1 MFLRLLYLIFSN
13 SLTSNL
19 SCNVA
24 DYRNVDKIPSCNTAG
39 LECNMKLLLLLL
51 LLSRFS
57 CV

>member
-19 SCNVA
+19 SCNVV

-51 LLSRFS
+51 SHFS

>member
-19 SCNVA
+19 SCNVV

-39 LECNMKLLLLLL
+39 LECNMKLLLL
-51 LLSRFS
+51 SRFS